1 MDNRYEEV
9 PEKKSF
15 GSVMKG
21 LGKYF
26 KNVFGGFID
35 GFKYN
40 SMKLPALLVAIPG
53 LLIGFFLVLHYNT
66 ISQLSYTFQEYNI
79 QDFKI
84 YTYYFPGVPFDATA
98 ISIFLIMLFGI
109 LNVFNAL
116 SMSGKKNLGSVVT
129 ATVFTAIMIILSIYY
144 VYCVLYY
151 KSIAYT
157 SSDEIKSLIAAGENP
172 GVYID
177 SARNDLG
184 ELDYIGRYVY
194 QINPQL
200 EKFTSSY
207 IASITSIIVCDVI
220 SVVGVVLGFIYYD
233 RTYEKVDR

>member
-1 MDNRYEEV
+1 MDDRYEEV

-21 LGKYF
+21 IGKYF
-26 KNVFGGFID
+26 KNVFGSFID

-40 SMKLPALLVAIPG
+40 NMKLPAILVAIPG

-66 ISQLSYTFQEYNI
+66 ISQLSFTFQQYNI
-79 QDFKI
+79 KEFKVF
-84 YTYYFPGVPFDATA
+84 TYYFPGVPFDATA

-116 SMSGKKNLGSVVT
+116 SMSGKKNLGSVVI
-129 ATVFTAIMIILSIYY
+129 ATVFTALMILLSVYY

-151 KSIAYT
+151 KSIAYET
-157 SSDEIKSLIAAGENP
+157 LEEAKAAGANA
-172 GVYID
+172 GVYIET
-177 SARNDLG
+177 AKNQFG
-184 ELDYIGRYVY
+184 EVDYIGKNVY
-194 QINPQL
+194 QINAKL
-200 EKFTSSY
+200 GDFTSSY
-207 IASITSIIVCDVI
+207 IASITSVIVCDVI